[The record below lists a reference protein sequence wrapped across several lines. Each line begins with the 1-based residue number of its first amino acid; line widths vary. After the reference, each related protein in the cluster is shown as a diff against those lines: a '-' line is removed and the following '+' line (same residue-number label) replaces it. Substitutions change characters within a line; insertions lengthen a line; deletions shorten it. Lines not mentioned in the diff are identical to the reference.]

1 MKLSIY
7 KIDKNKIEYSDER
20 GKEFKSSLQFI
31 VESQMIEYFENE
43 DKLKICSLYKDN
55 YESDLVIETG
65 LWGGMS
71 IYKVNNMAYL
81 SILRCMFYMCMIMS
95 VLLAPREVEILGMN
109 QPGGIVFFCLSF
121 LFIDTIC
128 QSYGYYSARKTLW
141 INALLMFSSGALI
154 YVSSNLP
161 AISNDEHYQKVV
173 FGGMVKLCFING
185 ICSLIADQINALV
198 FRRIK
203 YITRNKALWLRS
215 IFSTI
220 ISQFFFT
227 ILWIS
232 FFKYEKLLDIDTYL
246 FIVSNFQIKVIFS
259 VALIPMLYFTTNY
272 LSKRIKF

>member
-7 KIDKNKIEYSDER
+7 KIDGTKVEYSDEN
-20 GKEFKSSLQFI
+20 GKEFSSSLQFI

-43 DKLKICSLYKDN
+43 EKLKLCSLYEKN
-55 YESDLVIETG
+55 YESELVIETG
-65 LWGGMS
+65 LWGGIS
-71 IYKVNNMAYL
+71 IYKINNMSYL
-81 SILRCMFYMCMIMS
+81 SILRCMFYMCMIIS

-109 QPGGIVFFCLSF
+109 QPGGIIFFCLSF
-121 LFIDTIC
+121 LLIDTIC

-141 INALLMFSSGALI
+141 INAVLMFSSGVLI
-154 YVSSNLP
+154 YASSLLP

-173 FGGMVKLCFING
+173 FGGMVQLCFING
-185 ICSLIADQINALV
+185 ICSLIADQINAVV

-215 IFSTI
+215 LLSTM

-232 FFKYEKLLDIDTYL
+232 FFKYEKLMELDTYF

-259 VALIPMLYFTTNY
+259 IALIPMLYFTTVY
-272 LSKRIKF
+272 LSRRVKF